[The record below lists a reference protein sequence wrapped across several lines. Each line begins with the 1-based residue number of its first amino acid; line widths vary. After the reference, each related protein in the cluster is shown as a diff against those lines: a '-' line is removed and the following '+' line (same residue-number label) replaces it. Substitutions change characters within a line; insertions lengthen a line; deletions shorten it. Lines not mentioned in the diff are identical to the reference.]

1 LFFSISF
8 NYLFPKAFLSLLA
21 ILWNFAFSWVYL
33 SLSALPEEQWME
45 VRGIVH
51 EAVTKTILKKEQWQ
65 EGKMVV

>member
-1 LFFSISF
+1 
-8 NYLFPKAFLSLLA
+8 
-21 ILWNFAFSWVYL
+21 V
-33 SLSALPEEQWME
+33 PEEQWME